1 MLVDLGKIEE
11 QSARITLHELLQLV
25 LEFQRSTIPVIV
37 CGGWVPFLKELK
49 RKGQSMHAMS
59 LDIDLLLPLNPDSA
73 EDVDKASFIIR
84 KSRRFQ
90 NKVGSGI
97 GFTKDIADHKLEL
110 DLLFPKSS
118 ANLEDA
124 RIYLYGTT
132 TQLPL
137 LAIQGGSI
145 VPQYT
150 EKVQIEFISGEG
162 GTRETA
168 DVTIPDAAGFLT
180 MKSLVTYSRENP
192 KDAYDIYYYCRYSED
207 VASIRARLSAALDA
221 AEVKMG
227 VSRMKYIFSDPDTK
241 WVDMIVGRFDPANA
255 EEAERIARDVV
266 ETIQE
271 ALPEVTR

>member
-1 MLVDLGKIEE
+1 
-11 QSARITLHELLQLV
+11 
-25 LEFQRSTIPVIV
+25 
-37 CGGWVPFLKELK
+37 
-49 RKGQSMHAMS
+49 MHAMS

-84 KSRRFQ
+84 KTRRFQ

-137 LAIQGGSI
+137 SAIQGGSI

-207 VASIRARLSAALDA
+207 VASIRAKLSAALDA